1 VLFVF
6 HLKLFVTNAS
16 AFFGSMENSGK
27 NVFVDVDGF
36 IASSVAEAYDV
47 VVVVVAGAVVGN
59 DGDKIL
65 LLFCVLSF

>member
-1 VLFVF
+1 
-6 HLKLFVTNAS
+6 
-16 AFFGSMENSGK
+16 MENSGK